1 VTFSPAAPHGFVEL
15 GKALPV
21 FIFGF
26 TCQQNVFTICNEVR
40 APSKRRMDTIVVSA
54 YTVSGAAF
62 ALAALFGYATYGDGV
77 TSDVLKGYP
86 QVGIVQVTRLL
97 FSLLAVFSYPLQ
109 AHPSRTSCLSLW
121 SLVCGSPR
129 TAGRQVAL
137 AGSAGNNVG
146 ARAWLSESQRFRVA
160 TVVGLFG
167 SWLIAVIVTDLSAVL
182 GVVGA
187 TGSTMVSYILPGLC
201 YTQTFQDPHL
211 KRSLAWLQLG
221 AGCVIM
227 PSCLALE
234 FFK

>member
-1 VTFSPAAPHGFVEL
+1 
-15 GKALPV
+15 
-21 FIFGF
+21 
-26 TCQQNVFTICNEVR
+26 
-40 APSKRRMDTIVVSA
+40 
-54 YTVSGAAF
+54 
-62 ALAALFGYATYGDGV
+62 V

-121 SLVCGSPR
+121 SLACGSPR

-137 AGSAGNNVG
+137 AGSAGNNAG
-146 ARAWLSESQRFRVA
+146 ARAWLSESQRFRIA

-167 SWLIAVIVTDLSAVL
+167 SYLVAVTVTDLSAVL

-201 YTQTFQDPHL
+201 YTQTFKAPHL
-211 KRSLAWLQLG
+211 KRNLAWLQLG

-227 PSCLALE
+227 PACLTLE